1 MNDQERQLITDFVRR
16 VAGADRPSG
25 GPSPW
30 AGQQQQAAPA
40 RPPLPPVDRDA
51 DGLILELFNK
61 HPEAR
66 YRVTQT
72 AFVQEHALAEAQNR
86 IQQLEYELERTRR
99 EAQAAPSGGGGFLG
113 GLFGGGRPAPQ
124 PPMPP
129 PPQPVHAP
137 GYQPGMFGDPRQQQG
152 RGGMGFLGTAGAA
165 MAGVAGGMVAGS
177 MLSNMMGGGGHGA
190 AQAAEAPAATAAT
203 PAAGAATE
211 GGWGTPTAAP
221 DDAGWGGD
229 DEEV

>member
-1 MNDQERQLITDFVRR
+1 V
-16 VAGADRPSG
+16 
-25 GPSPW
+25 
-30 AGQQQQAAPA
+30 
-40 RPPLPPVDRDA
+40 PL
-51 DGLILELFNK
+51 LT
-61 HPEAR
+61 PEAR

-124 PPMPP
+124 QPMPP

-152 RGGMGFLGTAGAA
+152 RAA
-165 MAGVAGGMVAGS
+165 WASSAPPGRRWRAS
-177 MLSNMMGGGGHGA
+177 RA
-190 AQAAEAPAATAAT
+190 AWWRAAC
-203 PAAGAATE
+203 
-211 GGWGTPTAAP
+211 
-221 DDAGWGGD
+221 
-229 DEEV
+229 

>member
-16 VAGADRPSG
+16 VAGADRSSG

-51 DGLILELFNK
+51 DGLILELFHK

-86 IQQLEYELERTRR
+86 LQQLEYELERTRR

-124 PPMPP
+124 PPRPP

-177 MLSNMMGGGGHGA
+177 VLSSMMGSGEHGA
-190 AQAAEAPAATAAT
+190 AQAAEAPAAAT
-203 PAAGAATE
+203 PAAGAAPE

>member
-16 VAGADRPSG
+16 VAGADRSSG

-40 RPPLPPVDRDA
+40 PPPLPPVDRDA

-113 GLFGGGRPAPQ
+113 GLLGGGRPAPRQ
-124 PPMPP
+124 PMPP

-152 RGGMGFLGTAGAA
+152 RSGMGFLGTAGAA
-165 MAGVAGGMVAGS
+165 MSGVAGGMVAGS
-177 MLSNMMGGGGHGA
+177 VLNSTRTSCGTGFQTRALPRGA
-190 AQAAEAPAATAAT
+190 LACSWRAAKAPSDTVRAATRRAA
-203 PAAGAATE
+203 
-211 GGWGTPTAAP
+211 
-221 DDAGWGGD
+221 
-229 DEEV
+229 

>member
-16 VAGADRPSG
+16 VAGADRSSG

-124 PPMPP
+124 QPMPP

-137 GYQPGMFGDPRQQQG
+137 ATSPACSAT
-152 RGGMGFLGTAGAA
+152 RGSSRAGAA
-165 MAGVAGGMVAGS
+165 WASSAPPGRRWRAS
-177 MLSNMMGGGGHGA
+177 RA
-190 AQAAEAPAATAAT
+190 AWWRAAC
-203 PAAGAATE
+203 
-211 GGWGTPTAAP
+211 
-221 DDAGWGGD
+221 
-229 DEEV
+229 

>member
-16 VAGADRPSG
+16 VAGADRSSG

-40 RPPLPPVDRDA
+40 PPPLPPVDRDA

-86 IQQLEYELERTRR
+86 IPQLEYELERTRR

-113 GLFGGGRPAPQ
+113 GRFGGGRPAPQ

-152 RGGMGFLGTAGAA
+152 RSGMGFLGTAGAA

-177 MLSNMMGGGGHGA
+177 MMGGGHGA
-190 AQAAEAPAATAAT
+190 AQAAAT

>member
-16 VAGADRPSG
+16 VAGADRSSG

-40 RPPLPPVDRDA
+40 PPPLPPVDRDA

-124 PPMPP
+124 QPMPP

-152 RGGMGFLGTAGAA
+152 RSGMGFLGTAGAA

-177 MLSNMMGGGGHGA
+177 VLSNMVGGGGHGA
-190 AQAAEAPAATAAT
+190 AQAAEAPAAAAT
-203 PAAGAATE
+203 PAAGAAPE

>member
-30 AGQQQQAAPA
+30 AGQQQQAAPTS
-40 RPPLPPVDRDA
+40 PPLPPVDRDA

-124 PPMPP
+124 QPMPP

-152 RGGMGFLGTAGAA
+152 RSGMGFLGTAGAA

-177 MLSNMMGGGGHGA
+177 VLSSMMGGGGHGA
-190 AQAAEAPAATAAT
+190 AHCASIGGSIN
-203 PAAGAATE
+203 AGGSIRHT
-211 GGWGTPTAAP
+211 GRT
-221 DDAGWGGD
+221 
-229 DEEV
+229 

>member
-30 AGQQQQAAPA
+30 AGQQQQTAPA

-137 GYQPGMFGDPRQQQG
+137 GYQPGMFGDPRQQQQG
-152 RGGMGFLGTAGAA
+152 RSGMGFLGTAGAA

-177 MLSNMMGGGGHGA
+177 VLSSMMGGGGHGA
-190 AQAAEAPAATAAT
+190 AQAAEAPAAAT
-203 PAAGAATE
+203 PAAGAAPE

>member
-16 VAGADRPSG
+16 VAGADRSSG

-99 EAQAAPSGGGGFLG
+99 EAQAAQSQPKGILG
-113 GLFGGGRPAPQ
+113 GLFGGGGQPAPQ
-124 PPMPP
+124 PPSRC
-129 PPQPVHAP
+129 HR
-137 GYQPGMFGDPRQQQG
+137 PRSPCTPRATSPACSG
-152 RGGMGFLGTAGAA
+152 NSSRGAA
-165 MAGVAGGMVAGS
+165 GWASSAPPGRRWRAS
-177 MLSNMMGGGGHGA
+177 RA
-190 AQAAEAPAATAAT
+190 ACWPPTRSAA
-203 PAAGAATE
+203 
-211 GGWGTPTAAP
+211 
-221 DDAGWGGD
+221 
-229 DEEV
+229 